1 MDVEAVCL
9 GVNGAWTRGDILQGH
24 VAAICSSDKILK
36 CTHSGD
42 IKQGRVAGTCSWDKI
57 TATTHKKMLRGH
69 DPGTCCSDTSPRVSS
84 YFYFRA
90 TRILLQVCPRDMSH
104 EVQLVELCGTCCRD
118 KTLQGCDVP
127 SCALLCNAF
136 MQQNQHF
143 SQSQTTTRIFRAL
156 SLGKKQLGGH
166 G

>member
-1 MDVEAVCL
+1 
-9 GVNGAWTRGDILQGH
+9 
-24 VAAICSSDKILK
+24 
-36 CTHSGD
+36 
-42 IKQGRVAGTCSWDKI
+42 
-57 TATTHKKMLRGH
+57 MLRGH

-84 YFYFRA
+84 YFRA
-90 TRILLQVCPRDMSH
+90 TRILLQFCPRDMSH

-143 SQSQTTTRIFRAL
+143 SLSQTTTRIFRAL
-156 SLGKKQLGGH
+156 SLGKKTTLIGIDKKAYYCINDVDGRIRTCCCETERLVPSMLASPRRTTRISHNFQGVGS
-166 G
+166 

>member
-1 MDVEAVCL
+1 M
-9 GVNGAWTRGDILQGH
+9 LQGY
-24 VAAICSSDKILK
+24 V
-36 CTHSGD
+36 
-42 IKQGRVAGTCSWDKI
+42 
-57 TATTHKKMLRGH
+57 
-69 DPGTCCSDTSPRVSS
+69 PGTCCSDTSPRVSS

-90 TRILLQVCPRDMSH
+90 TRILLQFCPRDMSH

-143 SQSQTTTRIFRAL
+143 SQSQTTARIFRAL
-156 SLGKKQLGGH
+156 SLEKNNNLAAMDPVEFALIGIDKKAHYCINDVDG
-166 G
+166 

>member
-1 MDVEAVCL
+1 M
-9 GVNGAWTRGDILQGH
+9 ILLPQPFCEKKL
-24 VAAICSSDKILK
+24 VLLRA
-36 CTHSGD
+36 T
-42 IKQGRVAGTCSWDKI
+42 V
-57 TATTHKKMLRGH
+57 TATKKLRDMFISGNVALR
-69 DPGTCCSDTSPRVSS
+69 DDSCNLCRTSPRVSS

-90 TRILLQVCPRDMSH
+90 TRILLQFCPRDMSH

-127 SCALLCNAF
+127 SYALLCNAF
-136 MQQNQHF
+136 IQQNQHF

-156 SLGKKQLGGH
+156 SLGKKQLRGH